1 MKENAK
7 FSLLKYILNSLQRVI
22 FLVLS
27 YNAIQTLKKSRK
39 SKKRKKLKKEK
50 EKDLYY
56 DKLKE

>member
-1 MKENAK
+1 M
-7 FSLLKYILNSLQRVI
+7 FSLLKYILNSLQREI

-27 YNAIQTLKKSRK
+27 YNAIHTLKKSRK